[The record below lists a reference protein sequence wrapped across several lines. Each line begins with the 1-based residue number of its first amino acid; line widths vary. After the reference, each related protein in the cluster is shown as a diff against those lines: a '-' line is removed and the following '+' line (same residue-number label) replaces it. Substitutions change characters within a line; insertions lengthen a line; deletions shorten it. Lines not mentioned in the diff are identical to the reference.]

1 MRTHLSLFSRAA
13 RSFQPRPAG
22 GFLLFRFSQVSLSA
36 FCRPTNPRPRAW
48 EQSPGSRRPRA
59 GVPAPPRGL
68 LPFRL
73 VVKLGTKIQT
83 LCLHPVTALPYG
95 SREGKRGEGGDG
107 TAQSSTQN
115 AAPGQPPAPRCLHRP
130 TEPRSR
136 SWGCCC
142 LTTGTQEQSRGLQ
155 QVLAHVRRS
164 WERSKLYFYHRGDPS
179 CLEACCCWTALVSNK
194 KSQTSFNASGTS
206 IPLLHRGVTKDVV
219 KPRQSS
225 GQKLD

>member
-13 RSFQPRPAG
+13 RSFQPGPAG

-59 GVPAPPRGL
+59 GVPAPPRVL
-68 LPFRL
+68 LPFRQ

-95 SREGKRGEGGDG
+95 SRERKRGKGGDG

-115 AAPGQPPAPRCLHRP
+115 ATPGQPPAPRSPAAGPGGAAASPRAHRSNLGASNKCLLV
-130 TEPRSR
+130 SGGVG
-136 SWGCCC
+136 SV
-142 LTTGTQEQSRGLQ
+142 QSFIFTIAVTPAVWKPVAAGLRWYQ
-155 QVLAHVRRS
+155 IRRAS
-164 WERSKLYFYHRGDPS
+164 PHLMLLEHQFLYFTGELRRM
-179 CLEACCCWTALVSNK
+179 L
-194 KSQTSFNASGTS
+194 
-206 IPLLHRGVTKDVV
+206 
-219 KPRQSS
+219 
-225 GQKLD
+225 